1 MQNFDYGS
9 DGAYFV
15 TLVTRDRKCVFGDI
29 VDGQMRLNRWGQTAS
44 DAWKKSAEIRN
55 EIELDVF
62 VIMPN
67 HVHGI
72 IVIANASKRAT
83 SRSPLHAGPTKRS
96 LGAFVG
102 GFKAAVTK
110 RIRELRGEAD
120 TLVWQRNY
128 SEHITRNDESLLRLR
143 QYILGNPARWEFDRE
158 NPLATKPESE
168 DAWKM
173 ATSGDWQVAAARAVS
188 QEEKT

>member
-1 MQNFDYGS
+1 MAINPEVLGRRSIRLQNFDYGS
-9 DGAYFV
+9 YGAYFV
-15 TLVTRDRKCVFGDI
+15 TLVTRDRKCVFGNI

-44 DAWKKSAEIRN
+44 DEWKKSAEIRN

-72 IVIANASKRAT
+72 IVIANASKRPT
-83 SRSPLHAGPTKRS
+83 SRSPLHSGPTKRS
-96 LGAFVG
+96 LGSFVG

-128 SEHITRNDESLLRLR
+128 FEHIIRNDESLLRLR
-143 QYILGNPARWEFDRE
+143 QYILDNPVRWEFDRE
-158 NPLATKPESE
+158 NPFASVPESK
-168 DAWKM
+168 DSWRNR
-173 ATSGDWQVAAARAVS
+173 Q
-188 QEEKT
+188 